1 MPIIKAVIKGVDID
15 FAFATVNRE
24 KVCECPACRINSS
37 WEAYCPTTQVPVDL
51 DLTDDRILVGADER
65 NARSLNGS
73 RVTDSMLNLV
83 PDVET
88 FRDTLRAIKVW
99 AKRQFSTRR
108 AQSDL
113 SLAKLSRRLQSERSI
128 QTSLGF
134 WEVCNGL
141 YW

>member
-1 MPIIKAVIKGVDID
+1 VIKGVDID

-24 KVCECPACRINSS
+24 KVGSPHFDVVAS
-37 WEAYCPTTQVPVDL
+37 PVTDVGFLQVPVDL

-99 AKRQFSTRR
+99 AKRT
-108 AQSDL
+108 L
-113 SLAKLSRRLQSERSI
+113 KL
-128 QTSLGF
+128 
-134 WEVCNGL
+134 L
-141 YW
+141 YE

>member
-15 FAFATVNRE
+15 FAFAIVNRE
-24 KVCECPACRINSS
+24 KV
-37 WEAYCPTTQVPVDL
+37 PTDL

-88 FRDTLRAIKVW
+88 FRDALRAIKVW
-99 AKRQFSTRR
+99 AKREFNIPVRESC
-108 AQSDL
+108 
-113 SLAKLSRRLQSERSI
+113 
-128 QTSLGF
+128 TSCPG
-134 WEVCNGL
+134 
-141 YW
+141 

>member
-1 MPIIKAVIKGVDID
+1 M
-15 FAFATVNRE
+15 
-24 KVCECPACRINSS
+24 
-37 WEAYCPTTQVPVDL
+37 QVPVDL